1 MENKFMKKF
10 IFTLFSIV
18 MFFLVSACAG
28 LNDSTFSG
36 SKTGDDNH
44 YDITF
49 DILNTTFSHELNMEQ
64 GERIHVQIE
73 KKSGDIKVMIQKN
86 QENPIYEGNGDV
98 ATDFYVSIEEAGTY
112 TVSVTGKKAKGRV
125 IFSRE

>member
-1 MENKFMKKF
+1 MKKF

-28 LNDSTFSG
+28 LTDSTFSG
-36 SKTGDDNH
+36 SKTGDENH

-49 DILNTTFSHELNMEQ
+49 DILNKTCTHELNMEQ
-64 GERIHVQIE
+64 GEKIHVQIE

-125 IFSRE
+125 TFSRE